1 MSLAYVLINA
11 EIVKEKLCYNEVKQL
26 ENVKEVYIL
35 YGFYDIIA
43 IVESSNINKVNNAL
57 KDIRQNKN
65 VMTTETMPIIE

>member
-1 MSLAYVLINA
+1 MSLAYILINA
-11 EIVKEKLCYNEVKQL
+11 EIGKETLCYNEVKQL
-26 ENVKEVYIL
+26 GNVKEVYIL

>member
-11 EIVKEKLCYNEVKQL
+11 EMGKEKLCYNEVKQL
-26 ENVKEVYIL
+26 GNVKEVYIL

-57 KDIRQNKN
+57 KNIRQNEN

>member
-11 EIVKEKLCYNEVKQL
+11 EIGKEKLCYNEVKQL
-26 ENVKEVYIL
+26 GNVKEVYIL

-43 IVESSNINKVNNAL
+43 IVESSNINKVNSAL
-57 KDIRQNKN
+57 KNIRQNEN

>member
-11 EIVKEKLCYNEVKQL
+11 EIGKEKLCYNEVKQL
-26 ENVKEVYIL
+26 GNVKEVYIL

>member
-11 EIVKEKLCYNEVKQL
+11 EIGKETLCYNEVKQL
-26 ENVKEVYIL
+26 GNVKEVYIL

>member
-1 MSLAYVLINA
+1 MSLAYGLINA
-11 EIVKEKLCYNEVKQL
+11 EIGMEKLCYNEVKQL
-26 ENVKEVYIL
+26 GNVKEVYIL